1 MPNQPD
7 IVMVDKQRKKAVAIP
22 NDSNIRKKDLKKCQW
37 LGEELENMW
46 KLKTTVVPMITG
58 ALRGVTPKLGK

>member
-1 MPNQPD
+1 MANQPD

-22 NDSNIRKKDLKKCQW
+22 SDSNIMKKDLKKCRG
-37 LGEELENMW
+37 LGEGLENMW
-46 KLKTTVVPMITG
+46 KLKTTVVPMIIG

>member
-22 NDSNIRKKDLKKCQW
+22 SDSNIRKKDLKKYQW

-46 KLKTTVVPMITG
+46 KWKTTVVPMITG

>member
-7 IVMVDKQRKKAVAIP
+7 IVMVEKQRKKAVAIAS
-22 NDSNIRKKDLKKCQW
+22 DSNIRKKDLKKCQW

-46 KLKTTVVPMITG
+46 KLKTTVIPMITG
-58 ALRGVTPKLGK
+58 ALRGVM